1 MATFWTVFDSVA
13 GRVSG
18 LSRAIIDATGL
29 TAART
34 YTLPDAS
41 GTLATEGAVLL
52 QNGFVSFGGSGDY
65 YSLTFPAITL
75 LRPATGRIGGK
86 EVTCAANS
94 SVNFTTY
101 ATTYIGVNAS
111 GELVATTTVDSAW
124 YAANFALF
132 EIIADSTQALVVF
145 ENHPAGTLQGDA
157 SDYAHHVFGAL
168 IGKYP
173 GESVIGGDITRVTT
187 GTGAVAT
194 DRMLNVVG
202 NAMLYDHGVNS
213 PVLDS
218 GGVGI
223 YSFFAYQ
230 DSQGRWIAYNFL
242 Q

>member
-18 LSRAIIDATGL
+18 LARAIIDATGL

-34 YTLPDAS
+34 YALPDAS

-94 SVNFTTY
+94 SVSFTTY

-124 YAANFALF
+124 YASNFALF
-132 EIIADSTQALVVF
+132 EIIADSVQALVVF

-173 GESVIGGDITRVTT
+173 GESAIGGDITRVTT

-194 DRMLNVVG
+194 DRMLKIVG
-202 NAMLYDHGVNS
+202 AAMLYDHGVNS
-213 PVLDS
+213 PILDS
-218 GGVGI
+218 AGAGI
-223 YSFFAYQ
+223 
-230 DSQGRWIAYNFL
+230 
-242 Q
+242 